1 MLDRCRKADKRKEEK
16 AKGPNKKVKHGEKE
30 KEGVKDEENSSSDD
44 DSGIESLTSFV
55 YSHFKQIHFTV
66 VTRKIW
72 NVG

>member
-1 MLDRCRKADKRKEEK
+1 MVELENSKRGRRRRLRGPADKKEE
-16 AKGPNKKVKHGEKE
+16 
-30 KEGVKDEENSSSDD
+30 STDD

-55 YSHFKQIHFTV
+55 YSHFQKIHFTG